1 MAVNIKKRILRFM
14 FLIKTDVENTM
25 FILTND

>member
-25 FILTND
+25 FILTNA

>member
-14 FLIKTDVENTM
+14 FLIKTDVEKYDVYSNK
-25 FILTND
+25 